1 MTAPPATMPQ
11 PQEPFRLVLTP
22 EQSAAI
28 RESGI
33 RAAVGL
39 FDPDP
44 PDTANAFGKPA
55 RATLYL
61 FACSRAAATAA
72 GNVAVNFVTATPANR
87 PRQPHDQA

>member
-1 MTAPPATMPQ
+1 MTAPPATMPE

-28 RESGI
+28 CESGI

-39 FDPDP
+39 FDLDP
-44 PDTANAFGKPA
+44 SDTANAFGKPA

-72 GNVAVNFVTATPANR
+72 GKVAMNFDAITPANR
-87 PRQPHDQA
+87 PRQPHAQA